1 MKWIKNKTIIQKIIE
16 QYQEN
21 ILNLEKVIEDLD
33 VHNLRLQKKLKSRT
47 RWLWVVSIILVAASL
62 WIVAA
67 ILERVIY
74 G

>member
-62 WIVAA
+62 WILAA
-67 ILERVIY
+67 ILERVL
-74 G
+74 